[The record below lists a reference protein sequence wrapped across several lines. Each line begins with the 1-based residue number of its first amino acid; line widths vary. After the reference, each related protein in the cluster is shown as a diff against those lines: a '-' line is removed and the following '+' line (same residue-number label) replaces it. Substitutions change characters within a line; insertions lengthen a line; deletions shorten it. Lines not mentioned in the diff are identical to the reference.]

1 MDQAMGDLQA
11 QLDEMRRMWEQ
22 EREARQR
29 LESEVATLRSDK
41 SNVAAAVTS
50 NANPGPNGS
59 EEDGDRGGKRKR
71 TE

>member
-41 SNVAAAVTS
+41 NNAAAAATS
-50 NANPGPNGS
+50 NANPGAGGS

-71 TE
+71 AE